1 MMLSITISRYM
12 ASFLQGEFSREW
24 TGVFGSYMQSKYSSF
39 FLLRLIIELISVIPP
54 LNCLQVHMPVVE
66 AQHKHSFILQW
77 SFCVLKGTFPGQ
89 NIFFSYPKSLSLQK
103 KVLYVKFNAPTW
115 KPGMIKLPEYKT
127 WEKQT
132 NKWGFSCYRLLGSI
146 AVETDEFS

>member
-1 MMLSITISRYM
+1 MFSLCLYSSGCWLQYISNPVLQLAQFISVCTFKLQCISDSEIVFMMLSITISRYM

-103 KVLYVKFNAPTW
+103 KSF
-115 KPGMIKLPEYKT
+115 M
-127 WEKQT
+127 
-132 NKWGFSCYRLLGSI
+132 
-146 AVETDEFS
+146 